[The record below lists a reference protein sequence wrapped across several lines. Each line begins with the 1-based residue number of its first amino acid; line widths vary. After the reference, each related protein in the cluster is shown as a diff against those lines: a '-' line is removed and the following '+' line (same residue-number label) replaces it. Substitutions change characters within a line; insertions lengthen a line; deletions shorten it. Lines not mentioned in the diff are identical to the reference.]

1 MKGIKVSGP
10 WEVVLVAA
18 VCICAFF
25 VNNQVIT
32 PDIMESRNII
42 AAREMVYD
50 GHWITPTMNGDLR
63 LEKPPLPTW
72 LTAVAEIASP
82 DNVALQR
89 AMAGLAALLLV
100 FYFWR
105 FARKVLDIDPLVP
118 TLLLVTCYNVILMGR
133 TASWD
138 IYCHAFMMGGI
149 YYLARGLCGKSRQW
163 GNFIAS
169 GVFIG
174 LSIMSKGPVSLY
186 ALFLPFLLSYPFFYR
201 HPMRGKTWPLVT
213 MILLALAIG
222 TWWFIYIHLT
232 QTEALEAV
240 ALKESSSWINHNV
253 RPWWYYWQFF
263 LESGAWSLLLLTAM
277 FLPLFN
283 PRRRTSRRWLFPM
296 CWMLAS
302 LVLLS
307 LLPEKKTRY
316 LLPLLIPAGYVMG
329 VMILW
334 WKQAFSHAK
343 TAAKSD
349 RVMFR
354 INTYLMAAVVAVVP
368 VAAWMFLLQPGYISM
383 TVWILFAII
392 AVAIAVYLVMAA
404 VKLRPMHLL
413 YGVTALFAAA
423 ECFALPMLGNVI
435 NNPDMKSIRATRTV
449 KALEGIP
456 FYHVDTVPL
465 RIELVYAAHRNI
477 RPVSPDSLRAKLPCA
492 LLTHRPISETLPQN
506 KLQGIEAIQID
517 SYDDNRRPKTN
528 KRYGT
533 HFIYYV
539 TLLRDSAGAGRH

>member
-10 WEVVLVAA
+10 WEIVLVVA

-72 LTAVAEIASP
+72 LTAVAEMASP

-105 FARKVLDIDPLVP
+105 FARKVLDIDPLAP

-149 YYLARGLCGKSRQW
+149 YYLARGLSGKSHQW

-213 MILLALAIG
+213 MILLALIIG

-240 ALKESSSWINHNV
+240 ALK
-253 RPWWYYWQFF
+253 
-263 LESGAWSLLLLTAM
+263 
-277 FLPLFN
+277 
-283 PRRRTSRRWLFPM
+283 
-296 CWMLAS
+296 
-302 LVLLS
+302 
-307 LLPEKKTRY
+307 
-316 LLPLLIPAGYVMG
+316 
-329 VMILW
+329 
-334 WKQAFSHAK
+334 
-343 TAAKSD
+343 
-349 RVMFR
+349 
-354 INTYLMAAVVAVVP
+354 
-368 VAAWMFLLQPGYISM
+368 
-383 TVWILFAII
+383 
-392 AVAIAVYLVMAA
+392 
-404 VKLRPMHLL
+404 
-413 YGVTALFAAA
+413 
-423 ECFALPMLGNVI
+423 
-435 NNPDMKSIRATRTV
+435 
-449 KALEGIP
+449 
-456 FYHVDTVPL
+456 
-465 RIELVYAAHRNI
+465 
-477 RPVSPDSLRAKLPCA
+477 
-492 LLTHRPISETLPQN
+492 
-506 KLQGIEAIQID
+506 
-517 SYDDNRRPKTN
+517 
-528 KRYGT
+528 
-533 HFIYYV
+533 
-539 TLLRDSAGAGRH
+539 